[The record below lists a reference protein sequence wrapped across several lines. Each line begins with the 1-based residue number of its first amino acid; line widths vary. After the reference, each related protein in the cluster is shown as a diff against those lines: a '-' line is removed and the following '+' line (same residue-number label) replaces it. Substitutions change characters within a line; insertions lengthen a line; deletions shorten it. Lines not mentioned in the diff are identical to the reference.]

1 MATPLM
7 RMTTAP
13 DRSFRHHDMAD
24 TIVERAPAKV
34 NLALHV
40 TGRRGDGYHELD
52 SLVAFTE
59 FGDTV
64 RVSLADKDEIVPTG
78 PGVMS
83 LMTMDRNIVE
93 DARDALRAASP
104 SVDASVR
111 IEVEKWIPVAAGLG
125 GGSADAAATLRALN
139 RLWEL
144 DLSEQRLCEIGLSL
158 GADVPMCVASRTAVA
173 RGIGEH
179 LMPLAG
185 LGLDR
190 FHVVL
195 VNPTFEQNAVSTP
208 AVFEALANPNNAPMP
223 PLPTTLEGT
232 TPEES
237 ALEWLRGCRNDLLDA
252 ALTVEPAIQDVLDAL
267 NDALLARMSGS
278 GATCFALYGT
288 EAEADEAKE
297 RLQRVHPE
305 WFVGVTRF
313 VEGEHS
319 WERR

>member
-7 RMTTAP
+7 RMMTAP
-13 DRSFRHHDMAD
+13 DRFARRLDMSD

-40 TGRRGDGYHELD
+40 TGRRDDGYHELD

-64 RVSLADKDEIVPTG
+64 RVSLADRDEIVPAG

-83 LMTMDRNIVE
+83 LATMSRNIVE

-104 SVDASVR
+104 SVDAPVR

-125 GGSADAAATLRALN
+125 GGSADAAGTLRALN

-173 RGIGEH
+173 RGIGER
-179 LMPLAG
+179 LTPLAG

-208 AVFEALANPNNAPMP
+208 AVFRALANPNNTPMP
-223 PLPTTLEGT
+223 PLPTTLDET
-232 TPEES
+232 KPEES
-237 ALEWLRGCRNDLLDA
+237 VLEWLRDCRNDLLDA
-252 ALTVEPAIQDVLDAL
+252 ALTVEPAIQDVLGAL

-278 GATCFALYGT
+278 GATCFGLYGT
-288 EAEADEAKE
+288 RADADAAVS
-297 RLQRVHPE
+297 RIQRAHSG
-305 WFVGVTRF
+305 WFAGATHFIEGTRP
-313 VEGEHS
+313 
-319 WERR
+319 